1 MRGLPQHLE
10 FAPPPPKGLVRS
22 AGASL
27 VVHGLLVMALTAGI
41 QWQQDNTLSVEAE
54 LWSAVPM
61 AAAPKLVEV
70 EAPQP
75 PPAPAPAPAPA
86 PPPAPAPQP
95 VVKAPEPPA
104 PARDAEIALA
114 KKRKIEEEKK
124 LQDTLRAEERR
135 KEELKKDAEKKA
147 KAKLEEDKRK
157 LEAKKEEERKDKERK
172 DKEKDKERAEKER
185 KDKEAKKQQEQKDKK
200 VAAEEAKKFDDLRQ
214 ENLKHLKSMAGMAG
228 ASGNENATG
237 NAMKASGPSNTYGG
251 RIAKL
256 VKDNITFTEAQKMSV
271 EGNPVATIEVHCA
284 PDGSITIGKT
294 KLIKSSGDRNW
305 DTAVLRAMEKT
316 EKIPRDT
323 DGRLHCPFP
332 MDLKPKD

>member
-22 AGASL
+22 VGASL
-27 VVHGLLVMALTAGI
+27 VVHGLLVIALTAGI

-70 EAPQP
+70 DAPPPPPP
-75 PPAPAPAPAPA
+75 PPAPAPVPK
-86 PPPAPAPQP
+86 P

-200 VAAEEAKKFDDLRQ
+200 VAAEEAKKLDALRQ
-214 ENLKHLKSMAGMAG
+214 ENMKRMAGMAG

-237 NAMKASGPSNTYGG
+237 TALKASGPSDSYGG
-251 RIAKL
+251 RIRARIKP
-256 VKDNITFTEAQKMSV
+256 NITFDPSSV
-271 EGNPVATIEVHCA
+271 AGNPAAEVEVRCA
-284 PDGSITIGKT
+284 PDGTIVSK
-294 KLIKSSGDRNW
+294 KLVKSSGNAAW
-305 DTAVLRAMEKT
+305 DNAVLKAIDKT
-316 EKIPRDT
+316 EILPRDT
-323 DGRLHCPFP
+323 DGRVHSPLLLVF
-332 MDLKPKD
+332 KPND